1 VARKTRSWS
10 SMCPFGAADV
20 DTLTDV
26 TVTVDAGTDSVLLEF
41 LDA

>member
-1 VARKTRSWS
+1 
-10 SMCPFGAADV
+10 MCLFGPADV

-26 TVTVDAGTDSVLLEF
+26 TVTVDAGADCVLLEF